1 MNKKWN
7 SLFHL
12 DLENW
17 WEDWWKNK
25 KFLVTSA
32 TISTQIADL
41 IEHSSVVN
49 TESPWYTSLQRDL
62 FIYFERLLER
72 RWDLSILS
80 SYFDE
85 YTLKEFKVVSKLE
98 KNIMIYLPVL
108 VEFIYQN
115 KEWKSKKEIELL
127 IKETFKKLLILLF
140 IYWDKTSLSL
150 FSRLLKLDLETL
162 KEREV
167 LFIKNQKIFQK
178 DEEETRK
185 SILRVWHKPTSIDDV
200 YTRTYR
206 SIIEKTD
213 EKYRI
218 LWTKSRLEIREEVSK
233 KEIEITFR
241 ALKKVYDKT
250 IELNIDLHNRL
261 LEISNAFVILN
272 WLLVTLKNLWLISND
287 YSFKTDNHTF
297 REFLLISWDE
307 KNLEL
312 FINNLPHKKW
322 HNKEHSNVVWAWKE
336 KFDSLKIQNINSTDW
351 QSLSTKQKYLF
362 FFNKVLFLEK
372 WEIKFPNSLKF
383 SHPSIKTLIWNFCE
397 FYQYDKE
404 SVFAKVEFFK
414 SKKSLKLI
422 DLINY
427 DLDKLVFLFE
437 WYEFIVTNW
446 NYKTIIK
453 PQKPD
458 ILLDILW
465 DLYNKWE
472 IDSVADIKTKWEFYN
487 LSAVN
492 IWLQIDFI
500 FNDLSR
506 WNLEISKFKIWKY
519 LFKDITRFYSPW
531 EKSSLKE
538 SLDYLNN
545 AIDACINVLNWKPI
559 KSQWW
564 DYIKFLQEI
573 EVLPNDLSKIKVVDK
588 DRIIKLI
595 PWLKF
600 IKTKIWT
607 LEKMQEISK
616 KDMYDVAHIFSDI
629 WLNSSSYDLRLWNS
643 IWPEKD
649 FWRIIIKLV
658 KEYVW
663 DFHKIWDLNRF
674 RLIWKLD
681 WTDEDSLYFI
691 LKWVAN
697 LKDSEIVEN
706 ISFENA
712 AWHLFS
718 NPEKKSGYR
727 DIKANILL
735 KSWNLVEVQI
745 HFEEMI
751 WAKAWDIHVDSKIK
765 KLLEYNNSLLTSDE
779 VSKFTKIYFDIFG
792 KYPSKQLI
800 LNISTLNE
808 SQLKEVKTGDWK
820 INCDMLYKITR
831 SLDNNNPIKW
841 KLIKLERIFFNTQW
855 SNVVRKNL
863 EKLWLEVKEKKEE
876 VKKDKRK
883 N

>member
-1 MNKKWN
+1 MNKKGN

-12 DLENW
+12 DLENGG
-17 WEDWWKNK
+17 EDGGKNK
-25 KFLVTSA
+25 KILVTSA

-49 TESPWYTSLQRDL
+49 TESPGYTSLQRDL

-72 RWDLSILS
+72 RGDLSILS

-115 KEWKSKKEIELL
+115 KEGKSKKEIELL

-140 IYWDKTSLSL
+140 IYGDKTSLSL

-185 SILRVWHKPTSIDDV
+185 SILRVGHKPTSIDDV

-218 LWTKSRLEIREEVSK
+218 LGTKSRLEIREEVSK

-272 WLLVTLKNLWLISND
+272 GLLVTLKNLGLISND

-297 REFLLISWDE
+297 REFLLISGDE

-312 FINNLPHKKW
+312 FINNLPHKKG
-322 HNKEHSNVVWAWKE
+322 HNKEHSNVVGAGKE

-372 WEIKFPNSLKF
+372 GEIKFPNSLKF
-383 SHPSIKTLIWNFCE
+383 SHPSIKTLIGNFCE

-437 WYEFIVTNW
+437 WYEFIVTNG

-458 ILLDILW
+458 ILLDILG
-465 DLYNKWE
+465 DLYNKGE
-472 IDSVADIKTKWEFYN
+472 IDSVADIKTKGEFYN

-492 IWLQIDFI
+492 IGLQIDFI

-506 WNLEISKFKIWKY
+506 GNLEISKFKIGKY
-519 LFKDITRFYSPW
+519 LFKDITRFYSPG

-545 AIDACINVLNWKPI
+545 AIDACINVLNGKPI
-559 KSQWW
+559 KSQGG

-595 PWLKF
+595 PGLKF
-600 IKTKIWT
+600 IKTKIGT

-629 WLNSSSYDLRLWNS
+629 GLNSSSYDLRLGNS
-643 IWPEKD
+643 IGPEKD
-649 FWRIIIKLV
+649 FGRIIIKLV
-658 KEYVW
+658 KEYVG
-663 DFHKIWDLNRF
+663 DFHKIGDLNRF
-674 RLIWKLD
+674 RLIGKLD
-681 WTDEDSLYFI
+681 GTDEDSLYFI
-691 LKWVAN
+691 LKGVAN

-712 AWHLFS
+712 AGHLFS

-735 KSWNLVEVQI
+735 KSGNLVEVQI

-751 WAKAWDIHVDSKIK
+751 GAKAGDIHVDSKIK

-808 SQLKEVKTGDWK
+808 SQLKEVKTGDGK

-863 EKLWLEVKEKKEE
+863 EKLGLEVKEKKEE
-876 VKKDKRK
+876 VKKR
-883 N
+883 